1 MFDRL
6 AGIIMLTADTPDE
19 ETKYWRTKVAC
30 NQFDAN
36 AYLAGFKQVFIK
48 EASCDTYV
56 ASSELGV
63 YLGAMLLDGIK
74 SCK

>member
-6 AGIIMLTADTPDE
+6 AGIIMLTADTPE
-19 ETKYWRTKVAC
+19 EEKKYWQTKVAC

>member
-19 ETKYWRTKVAC
+19 ETKYWQTKVAC

-56 ASSELGV
+56 AASELGV
-63 YLGAMLLDGIK
+63 CLGSMLLDGVK